1 MLACWQYF
9 VPIGVRIRP
18 IRLPVLADTARSAL
32 AGLVESGEAEICH
45 VENEHLLDEVARC
58 EATLGYVSSAP
69 RVGASRE
76 GGIGG

>member
-1 MLACWQYF
+1 MLANL

-32 AGLVESGEAEICH
+32 AGLVESGEAEICY
-45 VENEHLLDEVARC
+45 VENGHLPDEVARW
-58 EATLGYVSSAP
+58 ETMLGHVGSAP
-69 RVGASRE
+69 LASGTSRE

>member
-1 MLACWQYF
+1 MLACWQYLA
-9 VPIGVRIRP
+9 PIGVRIRP

-32 AGLVESGEAEICH
+32 AGLVEPGEAEICY
-45 VENEHLLDEVARC
+45 VENGHLPDEVTRP

-69 RVGASRE
+69 RVGESRE